1 MFPWIASQSAL
12 VFAQILLAGACVPIG
27 SAALRSDQIAYA
39 DAIGDANKRLALSN
53 IVKLRYG
60 DMPTFLATSQVV
72 AGYQL
77 QTAATV
83 GLDFANP
90 VEGSLRLDAG
100 TLGVAGS
107 FSNNPTITYSPV
119 TGADFGALLLA
130 PISPADLFGLI
141 LGGVPPDL
149 VLGLG
154 LAQINGE
161 RNRLLLRPDSAATER
176 RFTETVELMLE
187 LQETGLLQFRF
198 EGEGKERAA
207 HLVLSDGRAGK
218 VEPEG
223 IAKLREL
230 LELTPGKVDFPL
242 IYGSGKGAPDSI
254 RVLTRSISEIMR
266 DLASQLEVPQ
276 EDVALGR
283 TPARLAVRAPPPVAV
298 RLAVQVSELPPLLHE
313 VFASVRY
320 RGRWYWIANTDFGS
334 KRVLSFLLSLL
345 NLAETGKEPGLPV
358 ITIPAG

>member
-1 MFPWIASQSAL
+1 MFPWIATQSAL
-12 VFAQILLAGACVPIG
+12 VIAQILLAGACVPIG

-60 DMPTFLATSQVV
+60 DTPTFLATSQVV

-77 QTAATV
+77 QTSATV
-83 GLDFANP
+83 GTDFVNEFGP
-90 VEGSLRLDAG
+90 DDLRFNNV

-119 TGADFGALLLA
+119 SGADFGALLLA

-141 LGGVPPDL
+141 LGGVPSDL

-187 LQETGLLQFRF
+187 LQEAGLLQFRF

-207 HLVLSDGRAGK
+207 HLVFSDRRAGK

-230 LELTPGKVDFPL
+230 LELAPGKVDFPI

-254 RVLTRSISEIMR
+254 RVLT
-266 DLASQLEVPQ
+266 
-276 EDVALGR
+276 
-283 TPARLAVRAPPPVAV
+283 
-298 RLAVQVSELPPLLHE
+298 AVQISELPPLLHE
-313 VFASVRY
+313 VFAGVRY

-345 NLAETGKEPGLPV
+345 NLAETGKEPSLPV